1 VITIK
6 LALAIIAF
14 ILSGGQIVFQTFQH
28 HHAVTPRHGLV
39 KFMIFIISSLS
50 LIYLAK
56 DIYKDFEDE
65 KIATVVT
72 ASIDPQVELDYWH
85 TIYRNPT
92 PESYC
97 SYLEKYPQG
106 QFIAIAKKG
115 IPNGDCLQVKQQ
127 AETESKAALEAELKA
142 KLDSEAKA
150 LAEKNALLEKAAKDN
165 AARIAAL
172 EQAKSATEPKAPP
185 ELNNAEAQLE
195 AELKA
200 WFESDANPPL
210 ETELPSIEQVTI
222 QTDEEIN
229 DAKTAEDTPLF

>member
-56 DIYKDFEDE
+56 DIYKDFNSEQVVIASTTPE
-65 KIATVVT
+65 KN
-72 ASIDPQVELDYWH
+72 QVEISYWH
-85 TIYRNPT
+85 EIERNSA
-92 PESYC
+92 PEGYC
-97 SYLEKYPQG
+97 AYLEKYPQG
-106 QFIAIAKKG
+106 QFVAIAKYRLPG
-115 IPNGDCLQVKQQ
+115 NCLQVKQQ
-127 AETESKAALEAELKA
+127 AEVELTAKLEADLKA

-172 EQAKSATEPKAPP
+172 EQAKSATEPKTPP

-222 QTDEEIN
+222 QTDDEIN